1 MLNALIN
8 AMKVKELRHKIFF
21 TLAIIALYRV
31 GSFIP
36 VPGIPFADLVSNFRD
51 TSTNAGLLML
61 NLFSGGALEYFSVF
75 SLGIMPYITASIIMQ
90 LMQGIIPALQRWQ
103 KEGETGQRK
112 VTRITR

>member
-21 TLAIIALYRV
+21 TLGIIALYRV

-61 NLFSGGALEYFSVF
+61 NRGANLAQAKGLER
-75 SLGIMPYITASIIMQ
+75 LGLIGLVANRAFNLRQT
-90 LMQGIIPALQRWQ
+90 QRLLC
-103 KEGETGQRK
+103 
-112 VTRITR
+112 VSHY